1 MGALSDEPP
10 IRVRN
15 GSMTITL
22 VSGAW
27 KADGKAWTP
36 RDGTNGGGFIVVVEI
51 ATRSGRAL
59 GQPVFGKEVE
69 ISYSDGAVIKFK
81 RGTFSK
87 KTRVTPKRDLRQPED
102 PVLEY
107 GQPGKGYIT
116 GVEVKDGGT
125 RWTCGFES
133 RDALSEIDIYPLPN
147 TLRGARARARRKK

>member
-15 GSMTITL
+15 GSMTMTL
-22 VSGAW
+22 VSGKW

-36 RDGTNGGGFIVVVEI
+36 FDGKNGGGFIVVVEI
-51 ATRSGRAL
+51 AARSGRML

-69 ISYSDGAVIKFK
+69 ISYSDGAVITFK
-81 RGTFSK
+81 RGTLSK
-87 KTRVTPKRDLRQPED
+87 KTKVTPKRDLRQTAD

-116 GVEVKDGGT
+116 AVDVKDRGT
-125 RWTCGFES
+125 SWRCAFQS
-133 RDALSEIDIYPLPN
+133 RAALSEIDIYPLPN
-147 TLRGARARARRKK
+147 TLRGTRARARRKK